1 MDNVH
6 PLFRLGAEVVIKYSS
21 PPGLIPVRIYLR
33 GWVAS
38 YPVYDRMHSVGAS
51 GTLEVKLVCAPNNLR
66 IYVGGKFEH
75 ELDPGQINYSSED
88 SPHYWV
94 DLYAA
99 LPYNP
104 TEPGPGWREAS
115 NEWES
120 WRAYPGT
127 ALPHIREVA
136 YYELGKSS
144 QPPFFTAF
152 VQAYEIVGELKT
164 DGPAPEPEPEPE
176 PEVGGN
182 GSSVEEAIS
191 VVKLP
196 YKREFGVAPFEV
208 LWFKVQIAVSGDYEF
223 TTASPVDVP
232 DPSRPDTQMTLYA
245 SDGTLLDENDDADPD
260 NRDYRSRIVALG
272 LSAGTYY
279 IGIAGSGAVTG
290 DGFEL
295 LPDGSVLPD
304 NVTMEVLEY
313 VPPPPPPP
321 PPLTQITLPYR
332 EDFPMQEGE
341 YVYWYEFT
349 VPSGMYKID
358 TGKSAYPGDND
369 TVMALYDSD
378 GMVVA
383 NSYEPGNGDYRDLI
397 ETQLSAGTYRLGLAQ
412 NGAYFYSGFEV
423 DSNYRLAGGVVLE
436 VKELLEGDGSSREA
450 ALWAKPLPFRQD
462 FTAPA
467 ASAVLWYEV
476 EFEYGQDAYTIDT
489 KTHSGASVDTFL
501 ALFDGAGNL
510 VAKNDSFG
518 TSSPD
523 ARAKLTVY
531 GIGGKHYVALGGAGC
546 DASDGFGV
554 QAGAS
559 GAPAG
564 TVLEINQDA
573 VAVPS
578 ATTLPTGTR
587 SFPDGAHGVQW
598 FKAENTSY
606 YAQGFQLRS
615 MDVSQA
621 GTFVRIALYGSNG
634 RLIDQSLVGVPGD
647 GREYLLRTV
656 SRGTYYIA
664 VAGEGAEFFNGFEAI
679 APNPLLPGAAMEFNG
694 AW

>member
-1 MDNVH
+1 MAYID
-6 PLFRLGAEVVIKYSS
+6 PDFFRNGVRFDLYYSS
-21 PPGLIPVRIYLR
+21 PGAPVLVNLQLPHLPQPRQIYSALH
-33 GWVAS
+33 A
-38 YPVYDRMHSVGAS
+38 VGAD
-51 GTLEVKLVCAPNNLR
+51 GELLVQVLCSPVSLAVFVAGKQVHEEDPNR
-66 IYVGGKFEH
+66 FVTDGVRY
-75 ELDPGQINYSSED
+75 
-88 SPHYWV
+88 YWEG
-94 DLYAA
+94 LWAEA
-99 LPYNP
+99 PYNVFAP
-104 TEPGPGWREAS
+104 SAGRWEPVDADEYEHKAWSDEV
-115 NEWES
+115 
-120 WRAYPGT
+120 
-127 ALPHIREVA
+127 PHIREIRLYPA
-136 YYELGKSS
+136 ERINNN
-144 QPPFFTAF
+144 FFTDF
-152 VQAYEIVGELKT
+152 VAAYERPGDAAAPPV
-164 DGPAPEPEPEPE
+164 DPDPEPEVPE
-176 PEVGGN
+176 PEVGGD

-196 YKREFGVAPFEV
+196 YKREFGAAPFEA

-304 NVTMEVLEY
+304 DVTMEVLEY

-349 VPSGMYKID
+349 VPAGLYKID
-358 TGKSAYPGDND
+358 TGKSAYPSGNN

-383 NSYEPGNGDYRDLI
+383 NSYEPGSGDYRDLI

-423 DSNYRLAGGVVLE
+423 DSRYRLAGGVVLE
-436 VKELLEGDGSSREA
+436 VKEWLEGDGSSRED

-462 FTAPA
+462 FTDPA

-476 EFEYGQDAYTIDT
+476 EFEYGEGPCTIDT

-518 TSSPD
+518 AASPD
-523 ARAKLTVY
+523 PRAKLTVY

-546 DASDGFGV
+546 DASDGFDV
-554 QAGAS
+554 HAGAS

-564 TVLEINQDA
+564 TVLEITQAYA
-573 VAVPS
+573 VAPS
-578 ATTLPTGTR
+578 TTPLSTGTR
-587 SFPDGAHGVQW
+587 SFPDGADGVQW
-598 FKAENTSY
+598 FKGENTSY
-606 YAQGFQLRS
+606 YAQDWQLRS
-615 MDVSQA
+615 METAQA
-621 GTFVRIALYGSNG
+621 GTFVRMALYGSDG
-634 RLIDQSLVGVPGD
+634 RLLSQSLVALPGD
-647 GREYLLRTV
+647 GREYLLRNV
-656 SRGTYYIA
+656 ARGTYYVA
-664 VAGEGAEFFNGFEAI
+664 VAGEGAEFFDGFEVI
-679 APNPLLPGAAMEFNG
+679 APNPLLPGAAMQFISY
-694 AW
+694 